1 MPRMSQT
8 RALAVSAQAE
18 TSILG
23 KPVERVGV
31 IVVHGI
37 GEQGRYEHLES
48 ETRKIVDAIIDIYG
62 QRRRDV
68 TVTLSTGTD
77 DAFHGTQSSW
87 VSGSEAPLHALVELK
102 RHVVDVAFHE
112 VWWADVNEAL
122 TLGKQVRFWL
132 WGLSL
137 PGIATRNKRVL
148 PGALQ
153 QTRRPDHADEL
164 TWWHRIR
171 MGYVS
176 VLFGLSAFSIAFINM
191 ILKRLESAPLFST
204 GVIVNYLSGV
214 KLYSQ
219 DKRAGGSPMDGP
231 DEPPRGAIRRRMI
244 RTMVDVAT
252 AGYHRWYILAHS
264 LGTVV
269 AWNGLMETAEALP
282 NYLDQEKW
290 NDPQIKPLQ
299 AASAKPFNV
308 NAMMPSRPVW
318 LDRREIINRDAL
330 FAAFG
335 GILTYGSPLERF
347 CALWS
352 NMVPINKH
360 EDPFPSGAEWIN
372 VYDPTDPVGT
382 WISDFDPTGNPRPGH
397 TMLKPHNFPCRSSP
411 MLLFSHIC
419 YFNASRLGS
428 LRLVSDSNHL
438 LVNQVAH
445 WLVEG
450 GSLATRI
457 DAAPKGF
464 GTFWMPLAAKG
475 AKPDWPVRARAFW
488 RVAQWLIVGILLTGL
503 TLLSLEYVI
512 APLVKG
518 VLRWAGFPIS

>member
-1 MPRMSQT
+1 
-8 RALAVSAQAE
+8 
-18 TSILG
+18 
-23 KPVERVGV
+23 
-31 IVVHGI
+31 
-37 GEQGRYEHLES
+37 
-48 ETRKIVDAIIDIYG
+48 
-62 QRRRDV
+62 
-68 TVTLSTGTD
+68 
-77 DAFHGTQSSW
+77 
-87 VSGSEAPLHALVELK
+87 
-102 RHVVDVAFHE
+102 
-112 VWWADVNEAL
+112 
-122 TLGKQVRFWL
+122 
-132 WGLSL
+132 
-137 PGIATRNKRVL
+137 
-148 PGALQ
+148 
-153 QTRRPDHADEL
+153 
-164 TWWHRIR
+164 
-171 MGYVS
+171 
-176 VLFGLSAFSIAFINM
+176 
-191 ILKRLESAPLFST
+191 
-204 GVIVNYLSGV
+204 
-214 KLYSQ
+214 
-219 DKRAGGSPMDGP
+219 
-231 DEPPRGAIRRRMI
+231 
-244 RTMVDVAT
+244 MVDVAT

-503 TLLSLEYVI
+503 TLLSLEYDRPPRERRAPMGRISDFLIDAAWLWLGTAIVVI
-512 APLVKG
+512 VASAVHY
-518 VLRWAGFPIS
+518 AISSSARKDFRQRVETQEAQQESEDFQT